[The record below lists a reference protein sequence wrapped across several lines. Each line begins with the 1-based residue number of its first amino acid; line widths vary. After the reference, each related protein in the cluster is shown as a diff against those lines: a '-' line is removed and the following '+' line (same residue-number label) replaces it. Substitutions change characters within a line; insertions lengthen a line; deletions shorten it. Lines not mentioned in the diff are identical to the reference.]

1 MGQLLDLILIYLY
14 LEFSYLEIILG
25 DILVA
30 ARFGSKSVKIDCQNE
45 NEKKTIMH
53 NFLLRKVI

>member
-45 NEKKTIMH
+45 NEKK
-53 NFLLRKVI
+53 NNYA